1 MKFIHLSDLHI
12 GKRVNDFSML
22 EDQKYILE
30 KIADIVKEEK
40 ADAVI
45 IAGDIYDKSVPPAE
59 AVRVFDDF
67 LNILTENVKSV
78 YMINGN
84 HDSAERV
91 AFGARQMEKGGVFIA
106 PVFDG
111 EMKRYTEKDEYGNI
125 NLYLLPYI
133 KPVNVR
139 PFFEEGVVTD
149 TYSAVKAVID
159 KTSIDTSERN
169 IIVSHQFITGAERS
183 ESEEVYVGGSDN
195 VEAEVFDDFDYVA
208 LGHLHRP
215 QYIARKEVRY
225 CGTPLKY
232 SFSEADHNK
241 SVTVVEMKEKGNIEI
256 KTIPLV
262 PLRDMRRLKGT
273 YEYLT
278 EKKNYEGT
286 NVEDYLH
293 ITLLD
298 EEEVYDAI
306 GRLRSI
312 YPNIMRI
319 DYENRRTSADND
331 IGTVDVGSSKSAI
344 ELFEELFRLQNNRD
358 FTDSQREL
366 CAEIIEEIW
375 EVAK

>member
-1 MKFIHLSDLHI
+1 MRFIHLSDLHI
-12 GKRVNDFSML
+12 GKRVNDFSMI
-22 EDQKYILE
+22 EDQKYILD
-30 KIADIVKEEK
+30 KITDIVKEEK

-45 IAGDIYDKSVPPAE
+45 IAGDVYDKSVPPAE
-59 AVRVFDDF
+59 AVQVFDDF
-67 LNILTENVKSV
+67 LNALMERVKSV
-78 YMINGN
+78 YIINGN

-91 AFGARQMEKGGVFIA
+91 SFGARQMEKGGVFIA
-106 PVFDG
+106 PVFNG
-111 EMKRYTEKDEYGNI
+111 EVKKYTVNDEYGNI
-125 NLYLLPYI
+125 NIYLLPYI

-139 PFFEEGVVTD
+139 PFFEEGAVTD

-159 KTSIDTSERN
+159 KTSIDKAERN

-195 VEAEVFDDFDYVA
+195 VEAEVFADFDYVA

-215 QYIARKEVRY
+215 QHIGRREVRY

-241 SVTVVEMKEKGNIEI
+241 SVTVVDLNEKGNVEI

-262 PLRDMRRLKGT
+262 PLRDMRHIKGT

-319 DYENRRTSADND
+319 DYENRRTSADNE
-331 IGTVDVGSSKSAI
+331 IGTVDVGSGKSAI
-344 ELFEELFRLQNNRD
+344 ELFEELFRIQNNKG

-366 CAEIIEEIW
+366 CAEIIGEIW

>member
-67 LNILTENVKSV
+67 LNTLTESVKSV

-159 KTSIDTSERN
+159 KTSIDKSERN

-195 VEAEVFDDFDYVA
+195 VKAEVFDDFDYVA

-215 QYIARKEVRY
+215 QHIARKEVRY

>member
-1 MKFIHLSDLHI
+1 MRFIHLSDLHI
-12 GKRVNDFSML
+12 GKRVNDFSMI
-22 EDQKYILE
+22 EDQKYILD
-30 KIADIVKEEK
+30 KITDIVKEEK

-45 IAGDIYDKSVPPAE
+45 IAGDVYDKSVPPAE
-59 AVRVFDDF
+59 AVQVFDDF
-67 LNILTENVKSV
+67 LNALMERVKSV
-78 YMINGN
+78 YIINGN

-91 AFGARQMEKGGVFIA
+91 SFGARQMEKGGVFIA
-106 PVFDG
+106 PVFNG
-111 EMKRYTEKDEYGNI
+111 EVKKYTVNDEYGNI
-125 NLYLLPYI
+125 NIYLLPYI

-139 PFFEEGVVTD
+139 PFFEEGAVTD

-159 KTSIDTSERN
+159 KTSIDKAERN

-195 VEAEVFDDFDYVA
+195 VEAEVFADFDYVA

-215 QYIARKEVRY
+215 QHIGRREVRY

-241 SVTVVEMKEKGNIEI
+241 SVTVVDLNEKGNVEI

-262 PLRDMRRLKGT
+262 PLRDMRRIKGT

-319 DYENRRTSADND
+319 DYENRRTSADNE
-331 IGTVDVGSSKSAI
+331 IGTVDVGSGKSAI
-344 ELFEELFRLQNNRD
+344 ELFEELFRIQNNKD

-366 CAEIIEEIW
+366 CAEIIGEIW

>member
-22 EDQKYILE
+22 EDQKYIFE

-106 PVFDG
+106 PVFGG

-139 PFFEEGVVTD
+139 PFFE
-149 TYSAVKAVID
+149 
-159 KTSIDTSERN
+159 
-169 IIVSHQFITGAERS
+169 
-183 ESEEVYVGGSDN
+183 
-195 VEAEVFDDFDYVA
+195 
-208 LGHLHRP
+208 
-215 QYIARKEVRY
+215 
-225 CGTPLKY
+225 
-232 SFSEADHNK
+232 
-241 SVTVVEMKEKGNIEI
+241 
-256 KTIPLV
+256 
-262 PLRDMRRLKGT
+262 
-273 YEYLT
+273 
-278 EKKNYEGT
+278 
-286 NVEDYLH
+286 
-293 ITLLD
+293 
-298 EEEVYDAI
+298 
-306 GRLRSI
+306 
-312 YPNIMRI
+312 
-319 DYENRRTSADND
+319 
-331 IGTVDVGSSKSAI
+331 
-344 ELFEELFRLQNNRD
+344 
-358 FTDSQREL
+358 
-366 CAEIIEEIW
+366 
-375 EVAK
+375 

>member
-1 MKFIHLSDLHI
+1 MRFIHLSDLHI
-12 GKRVNDFSML
+12 GKRVNDFSMI
-22 EDQKYILE
+22 EDQKYILD
-30 KIADIVKEEK
+30 KITDIVKEEK

-45 IAGDIYDKSVPPAE
+45 IAGDVYDKSVPPAE
-59 AVRVFDDF
+59 AVQVFDDF
-67 LNILTENVKSV
+67 LNALMERVKSV
-78 YMINGN
+78 YIINGN

-91 AFGARQMEKGGVFIA
+91 SFGARQMEKGGVFIA
-106 PVFDG
+106 PVFNG
-111 EMKRYTEKDEYGNI
+111 EVKKYTVNDEYGNI
-125 NLYLLPYI
+125 NIYLLPYI

-139 PFFEEGVVTD
+139 TFFEEGAVTD

-159 KTSIDTSERN
+159 KTSIDKAERN

-195 VEAEVFDDFDYVA
+195 VEAEVFADFDYVA

-215 QYIARKEVRY
+215 QHIGRREVRY

-241 SVTVVEMKEKGNIEI
+241 SVTVVDLNEKGNVEI

-262 PLRDMRRLKGT
+262 PLRDMRRIKGT

-319 DYENRRTSADND
+319 DYENRRTSADNE
-331 IGTVDVGSSKSAI
+331 IGTVDVGSGKSAI
-344 ELFEELFRLQNNRD
+344 ELFEELFRIQNNKG

-366 CAEIIEEIW
+366 CAEIIGEIW

>member
-12 GKRVNDFSML
+12 GKRVNDFSMI
-22 EDQKYILE
+22 EDQKYILD

-67 LNILTENVKSV
+67 LNTLTENVKSV

-111 EMKRYTEKDEYGNI
+111 EIKRYTQKDEHGNI

-139 PFFEEGVVTD
+139 PFFEEGAITD

-159 KTSIDTSERN
+159 KTDIDKEERN

-215 QYIARKEVRY
+215 QHIARKEVRY

-273 YEYLT
+273 YEFLT

>member
-1 MKFIHLSDLHI
+1 MRFIHLSDLHI
-12 GKRVNDFSML
+12 GKRVNDFSMI
-22 EDQKYILE
+22 EDQKYILD
-30 KIADIVKEEK
+30 KITDIVKEEK

-45 IAGDIYDKSVPPAE
+45 IAGDVYDKSVPPAE
-59 AVRVFDDF
+59 AVQVFDDF
-67 LNILTENVKSV
+67 LNALMERVKSV
-78 YMINGN
+78 YIINGN

-91 AFGARQMEKGGVFIA
+91 SFGARQMEKGGVFIA
-106 PVFDG
+106 PVFNG
-111 EMKRYTEKDEYGNI
+111 EVKKYTVNDEYGNI
-125 NLYLLPYI
+125 NIYLLPYI

-139 PFFEEGVVTD
+139 TFFEEGAVTD

-159 KTSIDTSERN
+159 KTSIDKAERN

-195 VEAEVFDDFDYVA
+195 VEAEVFADFDYVA

-215 QYIARKEVRY
+215 QHIGRREVRY

-241 SVTVVEMKEKGNIEI
+241 SVTVVDLNEKGNVEI
-256 KTIPLV
+256 RTIPLV
-262 PLRDMRRLKGT
+262 PLRDMRRIKGT

-319 DYENRRTSADND
+319 DYENRRTSADNE
-331 IGTVDVGSSKSAI
+331 IGTVDVGSGKSAI
-344 ELFEELFRLQNNRD
+344 ELFEELFRIQNNKG

-366 CAEIIEEIW
+366 CAEIIGEIW

>member
-1 MKFIHLSDLHI
+1 
-12 GKRVNDFSML
+12 
-22 EDQKYILE
+22 
-30 KIADIVKEEK
+30 
-40 ADAVI
+40 
-45 IAGDIYDKSVPPAE
+45 
-59 AVRVFDDF
+59 
-67 LNILTENVKSV
+67 
-78 YMINGN
+78 
-84 HDSAERV
+84 
-91 AFGARQMEKGGVFIA
+91 
-106 PVFDG
+106 
-111 EMKRYTEKDEYGNI
+111 
-125 NLYLLPYI
+125 
-133 KPVNVR
+133 
-139 PFFEEGVVTD
+139 
-149 TYSAVKAVID
+149 
-159 KTSIDTSERN
+159 
-169 IIVSHQFITGAERS
+169 
-183 ESEEVYVGGSDN
+183 
-195 VEAEVFDDFDYVA
+195 
-208 LGHLHRP
+208 
-215 QYIARKEVRY
+215 
-225 CGTPLKY
+225 
-232 SFSEADHNK
+232 
-241 SVTVVEMKEKGNIEI
+241 
-256 KTIPLV
+256 
-262 PLRDMRRLKGT
+262 MRRLKGT

>member
-1 MKFIHLSDLHI
+1 MRFVHLSDLHI
-12 GKRVNDFSML
+12 GKRVNDFSMI
-22 EDQKYILE
+22 EDQKYILD
-30 KIADIVKEEK
+30 KITDIVKEEK

-59 AVRVFDDF
+59 AVQVFDDF
-67 LNILTENVKSV
+67 LNGLTESVKSV
-78 YMINGN
+78 YIINGN

-91 AFGARQMEKGGVFIA
+91 SFGSRQMEKGGVFIA
-106 PVFDG
+106 PVFNG
-111 EMKRYTEKDEYGNI
+111 EIKRYTEDDEYGKI
-125 NLYLLPYI
+125 NLYLLPYV
-133 KPVNVR
+133 KPVSVR
-139 PFFEEGVVTD
+139 PFFEEGTITD

-159 KTSIDTSERN
+159 KTGIDKDERN

-183 ESEEVYVGGSDN
+183 ESEEIYVGGSDN
-195 VEAEVFDDFDYVA
+195 VEAEVFADFDYAA

-215 QYIARKEVRY
+215 QHIGRETVRY

-232 SFSEADHNK
+232 SFSEADHKK
-241 SVTVVEMKEKGNIEI
+241 SVTVVDMKEKGNVEI
-256 KTIPLV
+256 RTIPLV
-262 PLRDMRRLKGT
+262 PLRDMRHIKGT

-286 NVEDYLH
+286 GVEDYLH

-319 DYENRRTSADND
+319 DYENRRTSADNE

-344 ELFEELFRLQNNRD
+344 ELFEELFRLQNNKD
-358 FTDSQREL
+358 FTESQREL
-366 CAEIIEEIW
+366 CAEIIGEIW

>member
-159 KTSIDTSERN
+159 KTSIDKAQRN